1 MLHQGLFMS
10 CLPSHRLFTSC
21 LPSQL
26 LQRLLTSCLLTISL
40 LCQSLFW
47 VMSAKPAH
55 VMPATQETLYKMA
68 ASPESPDKM
77 ATMPETHHTC
87 LWFTAHVHHGSTAQA
102 HHCSTVLVL
111 CHAMIQILFPYMG
124 LALRPSPSS
133 TSTPPPSWTFCVLF
147 WLGCYVRASAAILR
161 GFVSYLGFLI
171 FYFYVLPCFM
181 FLACVSWPSCDD
193 VMCYSC
199 LCVMLWLV
207 ALVMCLVSHWLFVS
221 CDPYCL
227 VFIALVLPLGVFD
240 LKWQ

>member
-1 MLHQGLFMS
+1 MPAKPPPVH
-10 CLPSHRLFTSC
+10 
-21 LPSQL
+21 
-26 LQRLLTSCLLTISL
+26 
-40 LCQSLFW
+40 
-47 VMSAKPAH
+47 VMPTKPVTPTPAH
-55 VMPATQETLYKMA
+55 VMPFNNKFAMPKPLLSHVCQA
-68 ASPESPDKM
+68 CSRHAGHSRDSSQDGRQPRVPRQDGHHAWDSPHLP
-77 ATMPETHHTC
+77 
-87 LWFTAHVHHGSTAQA
+87 LIHGPCPPWL
-102 HHCSTVLVL
+102 HCPRPHCSTVLVL

-133 TSTPPPSWTFCVLF
+133 TSTPPPSWTFWVLF
-147 WLGCYVRASAAILR
+147 WVGCYVRASAAILR

-227 VFIALVLPLGVFD
+227 EFIALMLPLGVFD